1 MKPPRRKVWLMLGW
15 SLLVTGCGGPLLEV
29 TVVDERTAL
38 ENQVLGS
45 YAELQREVMLLT
57 SVRAIDP
64 QGRLARQIPRTPEY
78 RAVLRALQ
86 RQAFNRDDLD
96 HFRKIGVI
104 GENNQGGVTVR
115 EVEQLPAEARTLARR
130 LVEEENQDRAAIW
143 ERLILAEE
151 GLVEADLPR
160 VRGIFAAMNRD
171 QASPGAWIQ
180 LPDGGWRM
188 KEGAGNEPE
197 RAPGP

>member
-1 MKPPRRKVWLMLGW
+1 MTPSRLRSWLMLGGL

-64 QGRLARQIPRTPEY
+64 QGRVERRGTPRTPEY

-96 HFRKIGVI
+96 HFRKVGVI
-104 GENNQGGVTVR
+104 GENNQGGVTLLA
-115 EVEQLPAEARTLARR
+115 VEKLPPEARTLAQR

-151 GLVEADLPR
+151 GLGEADLPR
-160 VRGIFAAMNRD
+160 VRGIFAALNRD
-171 QASPGAWIQ
+171 RARSGAWVQ
-180 LPDGGWRM
+180 MQDGAWRM
-188 KEGAGNEPE
+188 KEGVENAE
-197 RAPGP
+197 GP